1 MSGID
6 HANGHSPDGLLETV
20 HPLLQAAPR
29 PDGNELSYDL
39 DQALNAVVKL
49 HADVP
54 ADAFTAANL
63 GTEREGSGIV
73 LDSNG
78 QVLTIGYLMSE
89 ASHVTLT
96 MNGGK
101 TAAAEPIAYDHESGF
116 GIVQAVE
123 PLDIEPLEIGDSS
136 TVAMGDSV
144 VVASFGGISHAIDGR
159 VMSIREFVGSWEY
172 MLDEAIY
179 TMPVHPYWGGGALID
194 RNGRLVGV
202 GSLYVEQ
209 AIGETER
216 FPGNMFVPINLLKP
230 IHAAMLSTGRADRP
244 KRPWLGMHTA
254 DTTERLFVTGVGED
268 GPADLAGIEPGDI
281 VLSVEGVAVTDL
293 GHMYRTLWAAGP
305 PGTEIRFTV
314 LRDDDVLTI
323 RVRTSDRYN
332 RMNLPR
338 RH

>member
-6 HANGHSPDGLLETV
+6 HANGHRPDGLLDMI

-29 PDGNELSYDL
+29 PELDKFSYDL
-39 DQALNAVVKL
+39 DKALKAVVKL
-49 HADVP
+49 YADVP
-54 ADAFTAANL
+54 PDAYTAASL

-78 QVLTIGYLMSE
+78 LVLTIGYLMSE

-96 MNGGK
+96 MTGGE
-101 TAAAEPIAYDHESGF
+101 TVDAEPIAYDHETGF
-116 GIVQAVE
+116 GMVQAIE
-123 PLDIEPLEIGDSS
+123 PMDVEPLEIGDSS
-136 TVAMGDSV
+136 LVAMGDSV
-144 VVASFGGISHAIDGR
+144 VVASFGGLSHSIDGR
-159 VMSIREFVGSWEY
+159 VMSVREFAGSWEY
-172 MLDEAIY
+172 LLDEAIY

-194 RNGRLVGV
+194 QNGKLVGV

-216 FPGNMFVPINLLKP
+216 LPGNMFVPINLLKP
-230 IHAAMLSTGRADRP
+230 IRAAMLSTGRADRP
-244 KRPWLGMHTA
+244 KRPWLAMHTA
-254 DTTERLFVTGVGED
+254 DTTERLFVTRVGDD
-268 GPADLAGIEPGDI
+268 GPADLAGIEAGDI

-293 GHMYRTLWAAGP
+293 AHMYRTIWAAGP
-305 PGTEIRFTV
+305 PGTDIRFTV
-314 LRDDDVLTI
+314 LRDDDVLSI
-323 RVRTSDRYN
+323 RVRSADRYN